1 MNWPKLKSRRA
12 GRLART
18 AAMMALA
25 GAAIGGTTVLTAGAA
40 SAAIGTSP
48 GTLVLTPGGSTAS
61 PTSTSPTWSTTV
73 GCPTGFQSSAVV
85 KEVHADGTTT
95 NSVSVFVNSATV
107 PLTGPIPAQPLQAT
121 AAQIQAA
128 GGIPNGGTQELFV
141 TCYSQYSGTGSA
153 RNEMD
158 IYITYSASGS
168 TYTTTS
174 SGTGTSGGG
183 TSSTPSPGGAGSG
196 SLSGVSSSPPGG
208 SLNPSPMSPTS
219 PASVAPSPSPF
230 DSSFAVTG

>member
-1 MNWPKLKSRRA
+1 
-12 GRLART
+12 
-18 AAMMALA
+18 MAWLA
-25 GAAIGGTTVLTAGAA
+25 GAAVVGGAWLAVYAGQAA
-40 SAAIGTSP
+40 RAVPAAMGTQP
-48 GTLVLTPGGSTAS
+48 GAVGLNPAS
-61 PTSTSPTWSTTV
+61 GPTSSTPTWSTTV
-73 GCPTGFQSSAVV
+73 ACPSGFQGSATF

-95 NSVSVFVNSATV
+95 NFISQIVNKTAA
-107 PLTGPIPAQPLQAT
+107 PFHGALQASI
-121 AAQIQAA
+121 AQIQKM

-208 SLNPSPMSPTS
+208 SVNPSPTSPTS